1 MQCDESTVFRKK
13 SQKLIDIYKYPRI
26 ANRFFPMFG
35 RFLVQMPYHAG
46 MNGI

>member
-1 MQCDESTVFRKK
+1 MNLRFFGENHKNLLTFT
-13 SQKLIDIYKYPRI
+13 IPTNPT
-26 ANRFFPMFG
+26 NRFFLLFG